1 MKKENILSA
10 PKVKK
15 VVVSMKLGEA
25 RHDKAFLESL
35 IGDLTAITGQ
45 QPKVC
50 RAKKAISSFK
60 LQAGDQVGLAVTLR
74 GKRMA
79 DFLEKLFKIVLP
91 RVRDFQGV
99 KLSGF
104 DGQGNYSLGISE
116 YAVFPEINSEKI
128 KKVHGLEVT
137 LVSSAGNDEKGK
149 KLLTEMGMPFAHAQG
164 EPKKE

>member
-1 MKKENILSA
+1 MKKENILSM

-15 VVVSMKLGEA
+15 VVVSMKLGES
-25 RHDKAFLESL
+25 RHDKVLLGSL
-35 IGDLTAITGQ
+35 VEDLAAITGQ

-50 RAKKAISSFK
+50 RAKKAIASFK
-60 LQAGDQVGLAVTLR
+60 LQAGEQIGLMVTLR

-116 YAVFPEINSEKI
+116 FAVFPEINSEKI

-137 LVSSAGNDEKGK
+137 LVTTTDNDEKGK
-149 KLLTEMGMPFAHAQG
+149 KLLTELGMPFA
-164 EPKKE
+164 K

>member
-1 MKKENILSA
+1 MKKENILSTS
-10 PKVKK
+10 KVKK
-15 VVVSMKLGEA
+15 VVVSMKLGDA
-25 RHDKAFLESL
+25 RHDKVLLESL
-35 IGDLTAITGQ
+35 VADLAAITGQ

-50 RAKKAISSFK
+50 RAKKAIASFK
-60 LQAGDQVGLAVTLR
+60 IQAGEQIGLAVTLR

-128 KKVHGLEVT
+128 KKAHGLEVT

-149 KLLTEMGMPFAHAQG
+149 KLLTEMGMPF
-164 EPKKE
+164 EKFKI